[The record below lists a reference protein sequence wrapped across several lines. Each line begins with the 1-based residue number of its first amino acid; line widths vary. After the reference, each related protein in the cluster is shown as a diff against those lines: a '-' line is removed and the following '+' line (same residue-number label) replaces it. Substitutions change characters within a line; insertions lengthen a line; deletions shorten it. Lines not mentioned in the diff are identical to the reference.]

1 MACDGRA
8 VAAQGGCDSHH
19 TVRQGSS
26 PWGTEGRAFGAVVS
40 SAGDIWSRVQRSG
53 RCSAEEHGA
62 WCAADGKGRG
72 APARQRSSLR
82 SAITSLRHW
91 WRNGTVDGEP
101 ISGRASSLSARLPV
115 TTLSVCQ
122 HGAGARRSSARTH
135 GRRRS
140 AGHARKRTVVELRGI
155 AQETAAAG
163 QAVRWHSQKALYADD
178 RPRHRP
184 RTAPCG
190 GEGRFQPVP
199 NRSGG
204 QRKKMQLKTAQWPR
218 GPLIPA

>member
-1 MACDGRA
+1 MCFAHVRGDPLTGDRVACDGRA

-91 WRNGTVDGEP
+91 WHRGTVDGEP
-101 ISGRASSLSARLPV
+101 IGGRASSLSARLSV
-115 TTLSVCQ
+115 TTLSVCWY
-122 HGAGARRSSARTH
+122 GAKQTLVSANARPQANRRPCAHAQCDGVARDRAREC
-135 GRRRS
+135 RRPD
-140 AGHARKRTVVELRGI
+140 
-155 AQETAAAG
+155 

-178 RPRHRP
+178 RLP
-184 RTAPCG
+184 AQAEDG
-190 GEGRFQPVP
+190 A
-199 NRSGG
+199 
-204 QRKKMQLKTAQWPR
+204 RK
-218 GPLIPA
+218 G